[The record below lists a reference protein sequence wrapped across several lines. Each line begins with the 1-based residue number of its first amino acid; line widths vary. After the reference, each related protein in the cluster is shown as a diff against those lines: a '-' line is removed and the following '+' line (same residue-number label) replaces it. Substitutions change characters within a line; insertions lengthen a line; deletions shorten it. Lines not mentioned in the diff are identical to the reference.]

1 MSIIII
7 IIFIAILIIIIVITI
22 IAIVINIIII
32 IIQIVVYESYNGCC
46 WLHLPLTIYIRFI
59 TYCDR

>member
-7 IIFIAILIIIIVITI
+7 IIFIAILIIIII

-32 IIQIVVYESYNGCC
+32 IIQIVVYERYNGCC